1 MKCIYYFFFL
11 KMSRF
16 YYIYNEDEDDDDHYG
31 YGYSDAE
38 AELEDE
44 RNAIQNLRARSE
56 QVMQLSTPVGPVDIN
71 YSTQYGF
78 LFYLEANSSN
88 LNGAAGIS
96 QDIKQYNLLVAENSN
111 YTVGDLFD
119 WMYGLPEFLALDCP
133 KFEFTLDWCQYDFII
148 KTEDFLL
155 LPMINM
161 PLAQGTVV
169 EAF

>member
-1 MKCIYYFFFL
+1 MSSVYYYD
-11 KMSRF
+11 KERDDEEE
-16 YYIYNEDEDDDDHYG
+16 NEYDQYG

-44 RNAIQNLRARSE
+44 NRAILLLRGQSE
-56 QVMQLSTPVGPVDIN
+56 QVMQLTTPIGPVDVN
-71 YSTQYGF
+71 YTPHHGF
-78 LFYLEANSSN
+78 LIFLP
-88 LNGAAGIS
+88 NGENTKIF
-96 QDIKQYNLLVAENSN
+96 QYNLLVAESSN

-161 PLAQGTVV
+161 PVAQGTVV